1 LKKCLSNE
9 ILSLKNLQQR
19 PHSFQTKEKPILD
32 QSSIDFFHKRL
43 WDDMDNENEG
53 LSPANSPL
61 PDKVVKKDE
70 SFMKENSFIGKVPR
84 LDLTKAKKIQ
94 EINARKNFHQ
104 GDSGN
109 KDLENKYIDKL
120 KQ

>member
-1 LKKCLSNE
+1 MKT
-9 ILSLKNLQQR
+9 LQQ
-19 PHSFQTKEKPILD
+19 HSHYFPAKEKPILD

-43 WDDMDNENEG
+43 WDDNYNENDG
-53 LSPANSPL
+53 LSPVNSPL
-61 PDKVVKKDE
+61 PDKVVKKCE
-70 SFMKENSFIGKVPR
+70 NSSNNASFMKENSFIGKVPR

-104 GDSGN
+104 GDSAN
-109 KDLENKYIDKL
+109 KDVENKYIEKL